1 MTHRHF
7 QDEMDTLKAR
17 LVAMAGLAEAA
28 VRTAVASLL
37 ERDADKAR
45 RVVEGD
51 RAIDALEMEI
61 EDRSINLLALQQP
74 MARDLRMIAM
84 AMKIS
89 SDLERVGDHAVNI
102 AETVNWLVE
111 SPLFPITPEIEEMTR
126 LVTWMLKDALDAFV
140 RADSKLAREILTRDD
155 RVDELHEN
163 SFRILLTHMME
174 DPRKISAGM
183 DFLLVSGN
191 LERIADLTTNISE
204 NTIYML
210 EGRVVKHRAESAD
223 AAGA

>member
-7 QDEMDTLKAR
+7 QDELDTLKAR
-17 LVAMAGLAEAA
+17 LVAMAGLAEAS
-28 VRTAVASLL
+28 VRTAVAALL
-37 ERDADKAR
+37 ERDM
-45 RVVEGD
+45 D
-51 RAIDALEMEI
+51 RAKLVIEQDHAIDALEIEI

-74 MARDLRMIAM
+74 MAKDLRLITM

-102 AETVNWLVE
+102 AETVSWLME

-183 DFLLVSGN
+183 DYLLVSGN

-204 NTIYML
+204 DTIYML
-210 EGRVVKHRAESAD
+210 EGRVVKHRAESMGTT
-223 AAGA
+223 GA